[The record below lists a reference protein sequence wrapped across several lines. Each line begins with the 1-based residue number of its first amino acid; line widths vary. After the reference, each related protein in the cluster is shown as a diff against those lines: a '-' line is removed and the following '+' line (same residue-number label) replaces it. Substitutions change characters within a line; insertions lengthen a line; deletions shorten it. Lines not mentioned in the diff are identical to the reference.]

1 MRTQR
6 ARTRL
11 RPPRRAP
18 RAASFLVNTKA
29 ENGSTCNFAVSVDG
43 WSISPSQHA
52 KIGKRDTP
60 GVTNTAPLKCLDA
73 RVQRVIAS
81 LPVARGESQ
90 TVNMLAT
97 GSENIVHT
105 CKGARGISIFVNPC
119 IYGLI
124 AGIWYE
130 PLDSI

>member
-1 MRTQR
+1 MPSACARSAR
-6 ARTRL
+6 ARVCARPL

-18 RAASFLVNTKA
+18 RAASFLDNTKA
-29 ENGSTCNFAVSVDG
+29 ENGSTCSVAVSVDG

-97 GSENIVHT
+97 GSENIRVSV
-105 CKGARGISIFVNPC
+105 RGGFRFS
-119 IYGLI
+119 
-124 AGIWYE
+124 
-130 PLDSI
+130 

>member
-11 RPPRRAP
+11 RPPIAP
-18 RAASFLVNTKA
+18 AAARAARSFIYSQYRRRKTALH
-29 ENGSTCNFAVSVDG
+29 AVSVDG

-97 GSENIVHT
+97 GSENIRVSV
-105 CKGARGISIFVNPC
+105 RGGFRFS
-119 IYGLI
+119 
-124 AGIWYE
+124 
-130 PLDSI
+130 